1 MTKIL
6 LCGCQG
12 FMGKT
17 ITHIVS
23 ESDDAT
29 IVAGVDIK
37 NDLTTNYPIFS
48 DINDV
53 TEKADVIIDFSHP
66 SLLLKILEYSKK
78 NNVPAVLATTGYSE
92 NDIKTINEYSK
103 YVPLFF
109 TYNMSLGINLITEL
123 AVKAKEILGSGFD
136 IEIIEKH
143 HNKKIDAPSGTAIML
158 ANALNSNNEF
168 EYVYDRQSVKKARSK
183 NEIGIC
189 SIRGGTIVGEHSVIF
204 AGNDEVVEIKHS
216 AYSKKVFAVGAVN
229 AAKWLKSQDKGLY
242 SMKNII

>member
-17 ITHIVS
+17 ITQIVS
-23 ESDDAT
+23 ESEDAT

-37 NDLTTNYPIFS
+37 NDLTTSYPIFS

-66 SLLLKILEYSKK
+66 SLLSKILEYSKQ
-78 NNVPAVLATTGYSE
+78 NSIPAVLATTGYSE
-92 NDIKTINEYSK
+92 DDIKTINEYSK

-123 AVKAKEILGSGFD
+123 AVKAKEILGNGFD

-158 ANALNSNNEF
+158 ANALNSDNEF

-229 AAKWLKSQDKGLY
+229 AAKWLKHQNKGLY

>member
-17 ITHIVS
+17 ITQIVS

-66 SLLLKILEYSKK
+66 SLLLKILEYSKQ